1 MRPFEQTS
9 VILVIEDVEET
20 RIGIER
26 LLSVDGYRVLAAKG
40 QADPARMSHDV
51 SPDLVLISL
60 GVDQIEPVSITR
72 QIRNAWELSDDVPV
86 VLFAVTTLE
95 EGAEVK
101 IEPNIYLTHPDNFNQ
116 LRRLISRLV
125 GPPEETH

>member
-1 MRPFEQTS
+1 MRRCASAHSLRFRLGRRQCPAAYKTVVYCSAPTSTIKSSMERERFRCGGMRPFEQTS

-60 GVDQIEPVSITR
+60 
-72 QIRNAWELSDDVPV
+72 
-86 VLFAVTTLE
+86 
-95 EGAEVK
+95 
-101 IEPNIYLTHPDNFNQ
+101 
-116 LRRLISRLV
+116 
-125 GPPEETH
+125 